1 MTTPSIV
8 IIGATS
14 AIAEQISRLYAVQGA
29 KIFLV
34 GRNELKLDLIAKDL
48 QIRGAVSVDILTA
61 DLADFKMHENI
72 VEQSVK
78 QLGDI
83 SHLYIAHGTLPDN
96 EACEKDPL
104 QAIVEINLN
113 FNSVVSLLL
122 HFAKQFQ
129 SQKHGN
135 MIAISSVAGDRGRQS
150 NYIYGAA
157 KGGLSVFQQGLRNRL
172 FADNVHVVTVKP
184 GFVDTPMTAA
194 FDKGL
199 LWVSPQK
206 VANLIVR
213 GVDKKRNIIYVPGF
227 WRLIMLVIIHIPEF
241 IFKRLKL

>member
-1 MTTPSIV
+1 MV
-8 IIGATS
+8 IGATS

-29 KIFLV
+29 KVFLV
-34 GRNELKLDLIAKDL
+34 GRNEAKLDLIAKDL
-48 QIRGAVSVDILTA
+48 QIRGAVSTDSITVDLT
-61 DLADFKMHENI
+61 DLESHEYI

-78 QLGDI
+78 HLGDI

-96 EACEKDPL
+96 EVCEKNPQ
-104 QAIVEINLN
+104 QAIAEINLN
-113 FNSVVSLLL
+113 LNSVVSLLL
-122 HFAKQFQ
+122 HFTKKFQ
-129 SQKHGN
+129 SQKHGC
-135 MIAISSVAGDRGRQS
+135 MVVISSVAGDRGRQS

-157 KGGLSVFQQGLRNRL
+157 KGGLSIFLQGLRNRL

-184 GFVDTPMTAA
+184 GFVDTPMTAS

-206 VANLIVR
+206 VASLIVR
-213 GVDKKRNIIYVPGF
+213 GVTKGRNIIYVPGF